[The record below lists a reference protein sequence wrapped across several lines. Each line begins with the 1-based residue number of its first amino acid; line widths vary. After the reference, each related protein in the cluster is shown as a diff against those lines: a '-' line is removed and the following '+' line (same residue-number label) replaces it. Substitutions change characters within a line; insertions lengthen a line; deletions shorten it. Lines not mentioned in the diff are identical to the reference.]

1 MSSSRKIHTT
11 STNQLMQEW
20 AKTTNSP
27 FPPCTCED
35 SCMALLMA
43 TGHGCKTAQAE
54 RSVKLQTGHLISRAE
69 HGSSLLG
76 AACLALLVACHLM
89 VGCQPQRPC
98 QASLASSR
106 HGSPAC
112 FLWGNIHGL
121 HKQNVSAK
129 ICCLSFF
136 NSELKRITTK
146 RQTQA
151 SGN

>member
-1 MSSSRKIHTT
+1 
-11 STNQLMQEW
+11 
-20 AKTTNSP
+20 
-27 FPPCTCED
+27 
-35 SCMALLMA
+35 MALLMA

-54 RSVKLQTGHLISRAE
+54 RSVKLQTGHLISRVE

-129 ICCLSFF
+129 ICCLSF
-136 NSELKRITTK
+136 LKEDNHQKTNTSQWQLRNCLLIYIFSCNKYRIIGTLDNHKLPGNLYLTTFL
-146 RQTQA
+146 
-151 SGN
+151 